1 MLIINVILII
11 NIILVMKIS
20 AYLKGVFSMLTKE
33 NRKKLLAGTVASIM
47 VAGSIA
53 GGCGN
58 DSNAGRLQTTNSAAN
73 KQEDNSKDSSSG
85 NSSSGFWP
93 WFFIGRATADSG
105 VHYNSSNNAIV
116 NKRMSEGWRPGSPK
130 ASDTGKGASAS
141 SSKAGTTVKPTTSNN
156 TGTKSTLGKTG
167 TVGKTGIG
175 SGMSRSSAVS

>member
-1 MLIINVILII
+1 
-11 NIILVMKIS
+11 
-20 AYLKGVFSMLTKE
+20 MLTNEK
-33 NRKKLLAGTVASIM
+33 RKKLLAGTVASIM

-58 DSNAGRLQTTNSAAN
+58 DSEAGRLQTTNSAAN

-105 VHYNSSNNAIV
+105 VHYNSSNSTIV

-130 ASDTGKGASAS
+130 ASDTGKGASTSGIKTGTVAKPS
-141 SSKAGTTVKPTTSNN
+141 AGNN
-156 TGTKSTLGKTG
+156 TGTKSTLGKT
-167 TVGKTGIG
+167 TAAGKTGIG